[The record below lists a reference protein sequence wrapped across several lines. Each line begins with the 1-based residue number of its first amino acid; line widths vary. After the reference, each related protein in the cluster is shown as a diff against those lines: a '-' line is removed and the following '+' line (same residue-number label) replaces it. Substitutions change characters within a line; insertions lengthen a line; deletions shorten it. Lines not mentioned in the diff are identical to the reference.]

1 MANLITGLRIICSI
15 VLLFYPP
22 LSASFYAIY
31 ITAGITD
38 MIDGTVA
45 RKTNTVS
52 EFGSKLD
59 MFADFVFVMVC
70 LIKLLPTLNV
80 ETWMYIWIAVI
91 AVIKVINIVS
101 GYVIQKKLVAVHSV
115 MNKVTGALLF
125 VLPLTLPFIN
135 LKYSALAVCLVATF
149 AAIQEGHY
157 IRTGKIRDL

>member
-1 MANLITGLRIICSI
+1 MANLITSLRIICSI
-15 VLLFYPP
+15 ALLFCSP
-22 LSASFYAIY
+22 LSASFYALY

-59 MFADFVFVMVC
+59 TFADFVFVIVC

-101 GYVIQKKLVAVHSV
+101 GYAIQKKLVAVHSV

-135 LKYSALAVCLVATF
+135 LKYSALVVCFVATF
-149 AAIQEGHY
+149 AAVQEGHF
-157 IRTGKIRDL
+157 IRTGKEVS